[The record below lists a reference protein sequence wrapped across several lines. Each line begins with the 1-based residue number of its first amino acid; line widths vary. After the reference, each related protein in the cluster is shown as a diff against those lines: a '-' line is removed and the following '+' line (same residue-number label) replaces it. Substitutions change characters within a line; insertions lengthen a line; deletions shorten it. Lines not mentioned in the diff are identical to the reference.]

1 MGYICKWIE
10 GEKNLMDYC
19 IKRFGEKP
27 KFVETVGKVGEAT
40 AWYTYKLKEGHGY
53 VAMYMLFMKH
63 EKGEVCDLMEKFKM
77 SYEEI
82 RADKSSIVV

>member
-1 MGYICKWIE
+1 M
-10 GEKNLMDYC
+10 
-19 IKRFGEKP
+19 
-27 KFVETVGKVGEAT
+27 GEAT

-63 EKGEVCDLMEKFKM
+63 EKGDVYDLMEKFKM

-82 RADKSSIVV
+82 RADRSSIVA